1 MNAGEA
7 IHIFRSEVV
16 EANRFFVVDTELY
29 RYLNDGYREF
39 VRQTSGTPDTVTL
52 DVDVG
57 EPEIDLP
64 QYVMRVKKVRRLSD
78 GHTVEIINYTDVG
91 RGAVRD
97 YGRTL
102 QFPLNLDESGEV
114 RYFMIGAKKHTARL
128 IAIPEVAQELELL
141 VDRMPMN
148 KITGPTSTFSDI
160 DEVHQPAVLDWLKAK
175 VFRRPA
181 KGLLNPQLAEFFEN
195 SFNAIVAEAQGAQNL
210 FKSKVRNVQYG
221 GV

>member
-7 IHIFRSEVV
+7 IRIFRSEVL

-29 RYLNDGYREF
+29 RYLNEGYNEF
-39 VRQTSGTPDTVTL
+39 VRQGSGTPDTIIL
-52 DVDVG
+52 DADAG
-57 EPEIDLP
+57 EPELDVP
-64 QYVMRVKKVRRLSD
+64 QYVMRIKSVRRLND
-78 GHTVEIINYTDVG
+78 GQSVRVINYTDLE
-91 RGAVRD
+91 RGAVYD
-97 YGRTL
+97 YGRRCDMG
-102 QFPLNLDESGEV
+102 LNLDDTGEV
-114 RYFMIGAKKHTARL
+114 RYFMLGAKKHTARL
-128 IAIPEVAQELELL
+128 IAIPDVSQEIELL

-160 DEVHQPAVLDWLKAK
+160 DEVHQPAMLDWLKAK
-175 VFRRPA
+175 AFRRPA